1 MNTNKRLTNW
11 DLLRALSM
19 FLVVVVHIAPQLGSF
34 HGINAGAIVSTGAI
48 ICDPI
53 FFCLSGYFALRP
65 LKKSYKDYLF
75 GKALSLLLPIFV
87 YAGLL
92 YVYKATTGSVTD
104 TNFIRYTS
112 GLIQGGWWFVPALIP
127 FILVAPVL
135 SKMFDA
141 LDDRTCK
148 IALFVTLGIYA
159 WGGLSSAANSL
170 LINSQHVTFAAAISM
185 LQRIIPRSL
194 LGGTYFTFFCMGY
207 FIKRVTP
214 LLDTRETHFIMA
226 SGALFF
232 IIDIASAYY
241 GLDRSDPSFNWM
253 IVTVAIFITFDG
265 IKHQSQSLSK
275 LIEWAAKRSY
285 SIYLLQY
292 ATIEFAIDV
301 IYIGALHSGYAT
313 LAWPLRLIT
322 WVSATVLAYGTA
334 LIIASI
340 VDTFVIEPIQ
350 TKLKQCRLKIAGWIN
365 STANGFLYQF
375 A

>member
-1 MNTNKRLTNW
+1 MSTNMRLTNW

-34 HGINAGAIVSTGAI
+34 HGINAGVIVGTGAI

-92 YVYKATTGSVTD
+92 YAYKATTGSVTD

-214 LLDTRETHFIMA
+214 LLGTRETHFI
-226 SGALFF
+226 
-232 IIDIASAYY
+232 I
-241 GLDRSDPSFNWM
+241 
-253 IVTVAIFITFDG
+253 
-265 IKHQSQSLSK
+265 
-275 LIEWAAKRSY
+275 
-285 SIYLLQY
+285 
-292 ATIEFAIDV
+292 
-301 IYIGALHSGYAT
+301 
-313 LAWPLRLIT
+313 
-322 WVSATVLAYGTA
+322 VSAG
-334 LIIASI
+334 II
-340 VDTFVIEPIQ
+340 
-350 TKLKQCRLKIAGWIN
+350 
-365 STANGFLYQF
+365 
-375 A
+375 

>member
-34 HGINAGAIVSTGAI
+34 RGINAGVIVGTGAI

-159 WGGLSSAANSL
+159 WGGLSSAAYSL
-170 LINSQHVTFAAAISM
+170 LISSQHVTFAAAISM

-207 FIKRVTP
+207 FIKRVAP
-214 LLDTRETHFIMA
+214 LLDTRETHFIMV

-232 IIDIASAYY
+232 IIDIASAYF

-265 IKHQSQSLSK
+265 IKHQSKSLSK
-275 LIEWAAKRSY
+275 LIEWTAKRSY

-301 IYIGALHSGYAT
+301 IYIGVLHSGYAT

-334 LIIASI
+334 LTIASI

-350 TKLKQCRLKIAGWIN
+350 TKLKQRRLKAAG
-365 STANGFLYQF
+365 
-375 A
+375 

>member
-1 MNTNKRLTNW
+1 MNTKKRLTNW

-34 HGINAGAIVSTGAI
+34 RNINASAIASTAAI

-53 FFCLSGYFALRP
+53 FFCLSGYFALKP
-65 LKKSYKDYLF
+65 LKRSYKEYLF

-87 YAGLL
+87 YAALL
-92 YVYKATTGSVTD
+92 YTYKAATGSLQD
-104 TNFIRYTS
+104 TSYIRYTS
-112 GLIQGGWWFVPALIP
+112 SLVQGGWWFVPALIP
-127 FILVAPVL
+127 CILVAPVL

-141 LDDRTCK
+141 LNDRTCK
-148 IALFVTLGIYA
+148 TVLFVTLGIYA
-159 WGGLSSAANSL
+159 WGGLSSAAYSL
-170 LINSQHVTFAAAISM
+170 LINSQHVTLAAAVSM
-185 LQRIIPRSL
+185 LQSMVPRSL

-214 LLDTRETHFIMA
+214 LLDTRDTHFIMA
-226 SGALFF
+226 SGAFF
-232 IIDIASAYY
+232 FFIDIASAYF

-253 IVTVAIFITFDG
+253 IVTVAIFIAFDG
-265 IKHQSQSLSK
+265 IKLQSKSLSK

-292 ATIEFAIDV
+292 ETIEFAIGV

-322 WVSATVLAYGTA
+322 WISATALAYGTA
-334 LIIASI
+334 LTIASI
-340 VDTFVIEPIQ
+340 VDAFVIEPIQ
-350 TKLKQCRLKIAGWIN
+350 TKLKQHRLKTAG
-365 STANGFLYQF
+365 
-375 A
+375 

>member
-1 MNTNKRLTNW
+1 MSTSKRLTNW

-34 HGINAGAIVSTGAI
+34 RGINAGALVGTGAI

-159 WGGLSSAANSL
+159 WGWTVIRSKLFAHQLSACHLCGSHKHASTHYSA
-170 LINSQHVTFAAAISM
+170 
-185 LQRIIPRSL
+185 
-194 LGGTYFTFFCMGY
+194 
-207 FIKRVTP
+207 
-214 LLDTRETHFIMA
+214 
-226 SGALFF
+226 
-232 IIDIASAYY
+232 IASRRNVFHILLH
-241 GLDRSDPSFNWM
+241 G
-253 IVTVAIFITFDG
+253 IF
-265 IKHQSQSLSK
+265 HQ
-275 LIEWAAKRSY
+275 E
-285 SIYLLQY
+285 
-292 ATIEFAIDV
+292 
-301 IYIGALHSGYAT
+301 GY
-313 LAWPLRLIT
+313 P
-322 WVSATVLAYGTA
+322 
-334 LIIASI
+334 IA
-340 VDTFVIEPIQ
+340 
-350 TKLKQCRLKIAGWIN
+350 RHA
-365 STANGFLYQF
+365 
-375 A
+375 